1 MSLKKILTEPDFAL
15 RQVKPTLLR
24 SLNKRLSPFL
34 PGCSF
39 SLKHVWIMLT
49 YRCNLSC
56 QICGLWGKAGVWKDL
71 PPDYLKEELKS
82 KEITSLINDLAPY
95 QPLVLLTGGEPLLAK
110 NWYEVALRLK
120 EKNLRSSIST
130 NGTKILENKGKIM
143 EVIDNLDV
151 SLDGNKEI
159 HDKIK
164 GVPGTYELV
173 VEGIKEIDRLKR
185 ERRQKKPHLK
195 VSFTINDLNYFYL
208 KEMVALL
215 QSLNI
220 DLDTLNF
227 RHLEFASE
235 KTISKHKEVFSKKF
249 QAKTSSL
256 DGFIFKPKI
265 DLNNLEEQI
274 RRIRK
279 VRLKKIKE
287 VIFEPDLSLPE
298 VKDFYSNPSFV
309 PPKFSKK
316 CFFPWLGVSIL
327 PNGDVWLCPDYVIGN
342 LKEERFSRL
351 WNNEKAKALR
361 FYLNKSGLFPACHTC
376 ASLYVY

>member
-1 MSLKKILTEPDFAL
+1 MNLKKILTEPNFAL
-15 RQVKPTLLR
+15 HQVKPTLLR

-34 PGCSF
+34 AGYSF
-39 SLKHVWIMLT
+39 SLKHVWIMLS

-56 QICGLWGKAGVWKDL
+56 QICGLWGKAGVWKEL
-71 PPDYLKEELKS
+71 PPEDLKEELKS
-82 KEITSLINDLAPY
+82 KEITSLVNDLAPY

-120 EKNLRSSIST
+120 KKDLRCSIST
-130 NGTKILENKGKIM
+130 NGTKILENKDKIM

-159 HDKIK
+159 HDKLR

-173 VEGIKEIDRLKR
+173 IEGIKEIDRLKKKR
-185 ERRQKKPHLK
+185 KQKKPYLK
-195 VSFTINDLNYFYL
+195 VSFTINELNYFYL

-227 RHLEFASE
+227 RHLAFASE

-249 QAKTSSL
+249 QLKISSL

-265 DLNNLEEQI
+265 DLNTLIEQI
-274 RRIRK
+274 KEIKK
-279 VRLKKIKE
+279 VRLKNIKE
-287 VIFEPDLSLPE
+287 VNFEPDLSLLE
-298 VKDFYSNPSFV
+298 
-309 PPKFSKK
+309 
-316 CFFPWLGVSIL
+316 I
-327 PNGDVWLCPDYVIGN
+327 
-342 LKEERFSRL
+342 
-351 WNNEKAKALR
+351 
-361 FYLNKSGLFPACHTC
+361 
-376 ASLYVY
+376 